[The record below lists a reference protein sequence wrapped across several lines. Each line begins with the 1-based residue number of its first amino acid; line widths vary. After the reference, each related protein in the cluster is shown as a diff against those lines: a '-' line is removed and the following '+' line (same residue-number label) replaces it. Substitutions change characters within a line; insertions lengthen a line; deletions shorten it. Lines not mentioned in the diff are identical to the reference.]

1 VTRRLLP
8 LANYGPRCENLAV
21 GNTPGVL
28 FSYIKR
34 LHCGRLGRYSFE
46 IYTKDCSQSLARRLV
61 HCPSDR
67 RANKHRQSRSTV
79 RLLILR
85 FVATVSPP
93 KKQLRELVKTRYI
106 VASMGCERLCNRK
119 ELSGK
124 PTNKTFNQGVVGSSP
139 TALTK
144 SKTMDRK
151 Y

>member
-1 VTRRLLP
+1 MGQGVKISRSEILQAFY
-8 LANYGPRCENLAV
+8 LAISSDCAV
-21 GNTPGVL
+21 DGSEDIAL
-28 FSYIKR
+28 RYIPK
-34 LHCGRLGRYSFE
+34 
-46 IYTKDCSQSLARRLV
+46 IAANLARRLV